1 MKEQDEAIRMNFGKY
16 EIPSDLKRLM
26 ELDQWHEIK
35 GNMKVL
41 DSTIGLIP
49 EIGGFRYYCT
59 PCDVVVF
66 GSNGCDGIHYGFLT
80 DFGTVDNL
88 DEAPIVCI
96 SPMDFGHTNR
106 LIARNFRDFLSIH
119 LDNSELFYNDFESEA
134 AYLKQVTEWKR
145 EEEESPYRD
154 TPEEKQYA
162 EEIKT
167 MLRTTFE
174 LPVIDRPYEYIR
186 TLQEE
191 RRRQACVLTRES
203 LHIVLPNKFGIAT
216 EDEKQWLEQIESR
229 DEAAVQAFLEKASL
243 PAVLGIA
250 REVGAQADHPSLL
263 IVERFLENHGFHDEA
278 VRLRYQ
284 LPSLELSNPLEKAE
298 FTSLVI
304 VGGDHIIEEE

>member
-26 ELDQWHEIK
+26 ELDHWHEIK

-41 DSTIGLIP
+41 DSTIGLMP
-49 EIGGFRYYCT
+49 EIEGFRYYCT

-80 DFGTVDNL
+80 DFGTVDTL
-88 DEAPIVCI
+88 DDAPIVCI
-96 SPMDFGHTNR
+96 SPMDFGHTNK

-134 AYLKQVTEWKR
+134 AYLKRVAEWKR
-145 EEEESPYRD
+145 EEEESPYRN
-154 TPEEKQYA
+154 TPEEIEYA
-162 EEIKT
+162 EDVKT

-174 LPVIDRPYEYIR
+174 LPVIDHPYEYIR
-186 TLQEE
+186 DIQEE
-191 RRRQACVLTRES
+191 RRKQACILTRES
-203 LHIVLPNKFGIAT
+203 LHIVLPDKFGTASD
-216 EDEKQWLEQIESR
+216 DEKQWLEQIESR
-229 DEAAVQAFLEKASL
+229 DESSVQAFLEKASL

-250 REVGAQADHPSLL
+250 RDVGAQADHPSLL
-263 IVERFLENHGFHDEA
+263 IVERFLDNHGFHDEA
-278 VRLRYQ
+278 VRLRDQ
-284 LPSLELSNPLEKAE
+284 MEPSKPLEEAE
-298 FTSLVI
+298 FSTLII